1 LLNDSARASAVTGI
15 PMSEELRA
23 EIAGRLRRAREASG
37 LSQGQVARKLQLHRP
52 TVSEIEAGRRRV
64 STDEVAEF
72 AELYGVSSEWLMT
85 GKIGGQN
92 AADERLAVVARQL
105 SKMSDADLD
114 RLLGLLKMLRH
125 SGAED
130 DV

>member
-1 LLNDSARASAVTGI
+1 
-15 PMSEELRA
+15 MSEELRA

>member
-1 LLNDSARASAVTGI
+1 MLNDSARASAVTGI